1 MTSNWITKRYYMG
14 DSKMKT
20 INTILISGLVA
31 FSLGTPVSA
40 TSFEDN
46 TTEMN
51 RILENRIE
59 SQIQH
64 ISEFVNVELEVSAET
79 VKVQALNSTA
89 ASHSLDNTSKRS

>member
-1 MTSNWITKRYYMG
+1 
-14 DSKMKT
+14 MKT

-31 FSLGTPVSA
+31 FSLSTPVSA
-40 TSFEDN
+40 TGFEDN
-46 TTEMN
+46 TMEMN